1 MATPTYTLIDSVTL
15 SSSATTVTFS
25 SIDQSY
31 RDLVLVTDVVADTAA
46 LGGRIRLNSKSG
58 STDYQYVSMAGSSGA
73 TRSDEST
80 TNGIYMNFANIQTS
94 FRTLNVYNF
103 FDYSDTSKHTSALWR
118 LKEQYYVL
126 AGCWRFSYTDAV
138 TNIDC
143 VASTNAWGASSSFYL
158 YGIEA

>member
-31 RDLVLVTDVVADTAA
+31 RDLVLVTDVISDTANTS
-46 LGGRIRLNSKSG
+46 GRIRLNSMAG
-58 STDYQYVSMAGSSGA
+58 STDYQYVSMAASSSA

-80 TNGIYMNFANIQTS
+80 TNGIYMNFASIETS

-103 FDYSDTSKHTSALWR
+103 LDYSDTSKYTSALWR

-126 AGCWRFSYTDAV
+126 AGCWRFSYTAAV

-143 VASTNAWGASSSFYL
+143 IATSDAWGASSSFYL